1 MAIVKQSLAA
11 KQSFSAS
18 KATTRPS
25 SGGKKTVIARNKVT
39 KQSMKKIA
47 ATSPK
52 SRSRNDKTSK
62 VSGMNVPVYSIVGT
76 SSVTLALPKEFFGAK
91 VNKALLTQALRVYIS
106 NQKTHPGSTKTRGE
120 IKGSTAKIYRQKGTG
135 RARHGAITAPIF
147 VGGGIVFGPKP
158 REVRLDL
165 PLRMK
170 KAALISALSAKAKD
184 QSVVGVAGL
193 EKISGKTK
201 EVVGLLKKLSVKSA
215 LIVTPVKQN
224 NVVLAG
230 INIKGVEVMSSDLVN
245 AYQVLSYDKL
255 LLSKESLERLEAR
268 IVGKLKEDK

>member
-1 MAIVKQSLAA
+1 M
-11 KQSFSAS
+11 
-18 KATTRPS
+18 
-25 SGGKKTVIARNKVT
+25 GKTKKEVAETKT
-39 KQSMKKIA
+39 KKITKKA
-47 ATSPK
+47 GGGLSI
-52 SRSRNDKTSK
+52 
-62 VSGMNVPVYSIVGT
+62 PVYS
-76 SSVTLALPKEFFGAK
+76 LAGRETGALNLPKELFGK
-91 VNKALLTQALRVYIS
+91 KINTKLLAQAARVYMA
-106 NQKTHPGSTKTRGE
+106 NQKVFTASTKTRGE

-170 KAALISALSAKAKD
+170 KAALLSALSAKAKD

-230 INIKGVEVMSSDLVN
+230 RNIKGVEVMSSDLVN

-268 IVGKLKEDK
+268 IFGKLKEDK